1 MKKIITIT
9 ILILFAA
16 SPALGKRFY
25 FPGEKTESQKKREA
39 RERYEER
46 YQKKLDY
53 LYLKDMEDMVEY
65 KRKKR
70 ELKLKKL
77 ERSLEDDHL
86 YPELGP
92 AEGPYLKRKR

>member
-1 MKKIITIT
+1 MKKSIVIAT
-9 ILILFAA
+9 LILFTA

-25 FPGEKTESQKKREA
+25 FPGEKTESQKKQEA

-53 LYLKDMEDMVEY
+53 LYLKDQESLVDY

-70 ELKLKKL
+70 NLKLEKL
-77 ERSLEDDHL
+77 ERSLENDTHF
-86 YPELGP
+86 PELGP
-92 AEGPYLKRKR
+92 AEGPYLKK

>member
-9 ILILFAA
+9 TLFLFMAA
-16 SPALGKRFY
+16 PAMGKRFY
-25 FPGEKTESQKKREA
+25 FPGEKTESQKKQEA

-53 LYLKDMEDMVEY
+53 LYLKDQEDLVEY
-65 KRKKR
+65 KRQKR
-70 ELKLKKL
+70 KLKLEKL
-77 ERSLEDDHL
+77 ERSLEDDIH

-92 AEGPYLKRKR
+92 AKGPYLKR